1 MNKYNFQTKNDH
13 HVGNYNN
20 NYNNNNYNNNS
31 NNVNNHYYNSNA
43 TKKMLVDYIYSNIDL
58 SKYRYKLLE
67 KMDDL
72 NIFKLSSNNFYIS
85 ANFSGYNYMMIFC
98 KIKDKNY
105 SYMIDRKNLSFYQN
119 QLNYNNITIYPI
131 NLNLDQSIYNGT
143 IIDGTLI
150 KNEKKNDKVFVITDL
165 YLFKGENTENDK
177 LNHKLLNITSYL
189 EHNLHNTN
197 NNFTLTVNKL
207 LELNDIDTLIN
218 EDIKNTKDFHVRGIC
233 FFPEISGTKLIYVFT
248 DTDKSLEKQ
257 KVTNINNYNV
267 VKVDETQDIKEIKKA
282 MSLQA
287 EIDKKKTIIKYIPKN
302 TKKDIMMVMELRKTP
317 VIDVYK
323 IFIVEEFNKDGK
335 QVLRTKKM
343 GIAYIPT
350 KETSNLCKDIIN
362 KTSSGKALF
371 NCKFDM
377 IKLKW
382 VPVSECTDKKIPSKL
397 SELENKLDIL
407 EETDD
412 EDD

>member
-13 HVGNYNN
+13 YVN
-20 NYNNNNYNNNS
+20 NYNNHNNYNNS
-31 NNVNNHYYNSNA
+31 NNINNHYYNSNS

-189 EHNLHNTN
+189 EHNLHNN
-197 NNFTLTVNKL
+197 NSNNMTLTVNKL

-218 EDIKNTKDFHVRGIC
+218 DDIKNTKDFHVRGIC

-257 KVTNINNYNV
+257 KITNINNYNV
-267 VKVDETQDIKEIKKA
+267 VKIDESQDIKEIKKS
-282 MSLQA
+282 MNMYP

-323 IFIVEEFNKDGK
+323 IFVVEEYNKDGK
-335 QVLRTKKM
+335 PVLRTKKM

-407 EETDD
+407 EETDS
-412 EDD
+412 DDD